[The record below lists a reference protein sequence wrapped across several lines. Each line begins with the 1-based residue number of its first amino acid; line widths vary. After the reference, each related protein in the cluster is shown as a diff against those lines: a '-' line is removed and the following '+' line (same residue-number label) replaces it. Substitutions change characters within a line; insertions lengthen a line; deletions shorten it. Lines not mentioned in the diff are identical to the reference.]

1 MRVTSKINL
10 IRLVHEFN
18 QVAVQEKSVSTLL
31 TLATTSS
38 TVVACWSFV
47 LVTYPP
53 YKLFFRG
60 ILAQIILLLSII
72 LAILQCGWCDFL
84 LGNYLPVDDSGDN
97 V

>member
-1 MRVTSKINL
+1 MRATNKINL
-10 IRLVHEFN
+10 VRLVHEFN
-18 QVAVQEKSVSTLL
+18 QVAVQEKSISTLL
-31 TLATTSS
+31 TRATTSS
-38 TVVACWSFV
+38 TVFACWGLV

-60 ILAQIILLLSII
+60 ILAQIIMLLNII
-72 LAILQCGWCDFL
+72 LAVLQCGLFDFL